1 MARALIARSST
12 PKTAVSRGQ
21 TQGHGCSGRRYPA
34 ATGVPRLGAEITPVE
49 PAPGHAG
56 EGSAVT
62 SNDTPSWGIEPVPE
76 RLRVLGTL
84 DGLLLWSNLS
94 VSLLVIVAGAF
105 LVLPADQFGLALSLP
120 VALGAIVA
128 AAVVGNFL
136 LGLGGLI
143 GADARVPTM
152 VLLRAPLG
160 RRGSYLPTALNVV
173 QCLGWS
179 VFELII
185 IATGASALSEQLFGF
200 GGVPFWKIVFGC
212 VATALA
218 LLGPVGFVRKFV
230 RKFAIWVVIASLVY
244 LAWWSLHGRHPVALW
259 HRGGSHAFWPG
270 FDLVLA
276 SIISWTPL
284 VADYTRFSRTRR
296 DGFIGA
302 GVGYFLPTVPL
313 FALGA
318 VIALSRHISDAPGLL
333 TAVAAGGAAS
343 LLALLALTVDE
354 SDEAFAN
361 VYSGAVSLQNLI
373 PRVPQRI
380 LVGGVAGIATVGA
393 LVVDL
398 RNYQPFLYLLGSFF
412 VPLFAVLLA
421 DWLLSGRH
429 YSRDD
434 VFRVPELRIEMV
446 GAWLTGFCVYQWL
459 YPQGPSWWTSLVA
472 HTSPHAL
479 PWGGASLP
487 SFLVAFGLA
496 ALARALSRR
505 PILAS
510 A

>member
-1 MARALIARSST
+1 MDA
-12 PKTAVSRGQ
+12 
-21 TQGHGCSGRRYPA
+21 
-34 ATGVPRLGAEITPVE
+34 
-49 PAPGHAG
+49 
-56 EGSAVT
+56 
-62 SNDTPSWGIEPVPE
+62 NDTTSYGIEPVPE
-76 RLRVLGTL
+76 RLRVLGAF
-84 DGLLLWSNLS
+84 DGFLLWANLS

-105 LVLPADQFGLALSLP
+105 LVLPASEFGLGLSLP
-120 VALGAIVA
+120 VAVAAIVA
-128 AAVVGNFL
+128 AAFVGNVL

-143 GADARVPTM
+143 GADARVPSM
-152 VLLRAPLG
+152 VLMRAPLG
-160 RRGSYLPTALNVV
+160 RRGSYLPTGLNIV

-185 IATGASALSEQLFGF
+185 IATGASALSQQVLGF
-200 GGVPFWKIVFGC
+200 GGVAFWKIGFGL

-218 LLGPVGFVRKFV
+218 FLGPVGFVRKYV
-230 RKFAIWVVIASLVY
+230 RKFAVWVVIASLLY
-244 LAWWSLHGRHPVALW
+244 LSWWSLHGQHPVRLW
-259 HRGGSHAFWPG
+259 HRGGAHDFWPG

-296 DGFIGA
+296 GA
-302 GVGYFLPTVPL
+302 FWSAGLGYFVPTIPL
-313 FALGA
+313 FTLGA
-318 VIALSRHISDAPGLL
+318 MIALSRHISAAPALL
-333 TAVAAGGAAS
+333 TAIAAGGAAS

-361 VYSGAVSLQNLI
+361 VYSGAVSLQNLL
-373 PRVPQRI
+373 PRVPQRL
-380 LVGGVAGIATVGA
+380 LVAGVAAVATIGA

-429 YSRDD
+429 YDRDRI
-434 VFRVPELRIEMV
+434 FNAPELRVAMV
-446 GAWLTGFCVYQWL
+446 GSWLAGFCLYQWL
-459 YPQGPSWWTSLVA
+459 YPQGPGWWTRLVA
-472 HTSPHAL
+472 HTQPHAL

-487 SFLVAFGLA
+487 SFAAAFALA
-496 ALARALSRR
+496 ALAHVVARR
-505 PILAS
+505 PILAG